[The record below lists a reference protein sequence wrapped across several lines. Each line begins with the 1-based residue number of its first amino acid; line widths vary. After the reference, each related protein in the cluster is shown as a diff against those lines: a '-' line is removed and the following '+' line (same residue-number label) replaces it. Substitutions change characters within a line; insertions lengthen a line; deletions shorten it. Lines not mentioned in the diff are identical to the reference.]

1 MTGKRLHKQ
10 QLASMARAQARSFAI
25 LFCLALSGCGLL
37 GLPSKS
43 ASGAVVQRVP
53 SPTGDLDALVTRSSD
68 GGATVSTTFRIYLER
83 KSDGLKYQILQAD
96 KVYHPIVLK
105 WQDKNHLSIGIP
117 CGQIFSY
124 QNFFDLM
131 KSGDLVYEVSVA
143 LQNSGLCSVYLS
155 KQQGSSSS
163 DIAR

>member
-1 MTGKRLHKQ
+1 MKGKRIHSK
-10 QLASMARAQARSFAI
+10 QLASLARTQALSVAL

-43 ASGAVVQRVP
+43 ISGAVVQRVP
-53 SPTGDLDALVTRSSD
+53 SPDGAIDALVTRSSG
-68 GGATVSTTFRIYLER
+68 GGATVSTIFRVYLER
-83 KSDGLKYQILQAD
+83 SSDGLKYKVLQAD

-117 CGQIFSY
+117 CAQIFSY

-131 KSGDLVYEVSVA
+131 KNGDLVYEVSVS
-143 LQNSGLCSVYLS
+143 LQNNGLCSVYL
-155 KQQGSSSS
+155 
-163 DIAR
+163 

>member
-1 MTGKRLHKQ
+1 MTGKRVHNQ
-10 QLASMARAQARSFAI
+10 RLASLARAQALSIVI
-25 LFCLALSGCGLL
+25 LFCLVLSGCGLL

-43 ASGAVVQRVP
+43 VSGAVVQRVP
-53 SPTGDLDALVTRSSD
+53 SPTGDVDALVTRSSG
-68 GGATVSTTFRIYLER
+68 GGATVSTTFRVYIER

-117 CGQIFSY
+117 CAQIFSY

-131 KSGDLVYEVSVA
+131 KSGDLVYQVSVT

-155 KQQGSSSS
+155 KLQGSSSS
-163 DIAR
+163 GISR